1 MKHFQR
7 NGISITSCSEF
18 SCSLIL
24 RRVSIEYSRFPLFFE
39 KGGYNDIFWDG
50 NRICDYIVQTIEVS
64 GIDAGIKY
72 YRDWNPN
79 RNRIEELTKEKKE
92 AELSFLKAKK
102 IGADGL

>member
-1 MKHFQR
+1 
-7 NGISITSCSEF
+7 
-18 SCSLIL
+18 
-24 RRVSIEYSRFPLFFE
+24 
-39 KGGYNDIFWDG
+39 
-50 NRICDYIVQTIEVS
+50 VQTIEVS